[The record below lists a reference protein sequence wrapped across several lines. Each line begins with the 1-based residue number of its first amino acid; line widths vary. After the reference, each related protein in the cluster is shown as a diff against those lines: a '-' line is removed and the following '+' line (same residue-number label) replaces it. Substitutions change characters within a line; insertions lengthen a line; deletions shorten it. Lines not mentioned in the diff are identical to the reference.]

1 MGRIKELI
9 NRFLEPNEIKRKFSE
24 LAIAS
29 GVSLENVEELNNT
42 KNGISWKEFER
53 EDEEKTQP
61 IITSQEGTNNQIETS
76 IDQAKN
82 EEIII
87 DNEQER

>member
-9 NRFLEPNEIKRKFSE
+9 NRFLEPNEIEGEFSE

-29 GVSLENVEELNNT
+29 GLSSEEIKELNNT
-42 KNGISWKEFER
+42 INGINWSKFAR
-53 EDEEKTQP
+53 EDEEKNVKTR
-61 IITSQEGTNNQIETS
+61 TSKKDENLVKNNIY
-76 IDQAKN
+76 QAKN
-82 EEIII
+82 KEINI

>member
-9 NRFLEPNEIKRKFSE
+9 NRFLEPNEIEGEFSE

-29 GVSLENVEELNNT
+29 GLSSEEIKELNNT
-42 KNGISWKEFER
+42 INGINWSKFAR
-53 EDEEKTQP
+53 EDEEKNVKTR
-61 IITSQEGTNNQIETS
+61 TSKKDKNLVKNNIY
-76 IDQAKN
+76 QAKN
-82 EEIII
+82 KEINI

>member
-9 NRFLEPNEIKRKFSE
+9 NRFLEPNEIEGEFSE

-29 GVSLENVEELNNT
+29 GLSSEEIKELNNT
-42 KNGISWKEFER
+42 INGINWSKFAR
-53 EDEEKTQP
+53 EDEEKNVKTR
-61 IITSQEGTNNQIETS
+61 TSKKDENLVKDNIH
-76 IDQAKN
+76 QAKN
-82 EEIII
+82 KEINI

>member
-9 NRFLEPNEIKRKFSE
+9 NIFLKPNEVEGEFNE

-29 GVSLENVEELNNT
+29 GLSSEEIKELNNT
-42 KNGISWKEFER
+42 MNGINWSKFAR
-53 EDEEKTQP
+53 EDEEKMKKTRTSKKEINQVKTN
-61 IITSQEGTNNQIETS
+61 ISQE
-76 IDQAKN
+76 KN
-82 EEIII
+82 KEIII

>member
-9 NRFLEPNEIKRKFSE
+9 NIFLKPNEVEGEFNE

-29 GVSLENVEELNNT
+29 GLSPEEIKDISNT
-42 KNGISWKEFER
+42 MDGINWSKFAR
-53 EDEEKTQP
+53 EDEEKRKKTRTSKKEINQVKTN
-61 IITSQEGTNNQIETS
+61 ISQE
-76 IDQAKN
+76 KN
-82 EEIII
+82 KEIII

>member
-9 NRFLEPNEIKRKFSE
+9 NRFLEPNEIEGEFSE

-29 GVSLENVEELNNT
+29 GLSSEEIKELNNT
-42 KNGISWKEFER
+42 INGINWSKFAR
-53 EDEEKTQP
+53 EDEEKKVKTR
-61 IITSQEGTNNQIETS
+61 ISKKDGHLVKDNIY
-76 IDQAKN
+76 QAKN
-82 EEIII
+82 KEINI

>member
-9 NRFLEPNEIKRKFSE
+9 NRFLEPNEIEGEFSE

-29 GVSLENVEELNNT
+29 GLSSEEIKELNNT
-42 KNGISWKEFER
+42 MNGINWSKFAR
-53 EDEEKTQP
+53 EDEEKKVKTR
-61 IITSQEGTNNQIETS
+61 ISKKDGNLVKDNIY
-76 IDQAKN
+76 QAKN
-82 EEIII
+82 KEINI

>member
-9 NRFLEPNEIKRKFSE
+9 NRFLEPNEIEGEFSE

-29 GVSLENVEELNNT
+29 GLSSEEIKELNNT
-42 KNGISWKEFER
+42 INGINWSKFAR
-53 EDEEKTQP
+53 EDEEKKVKTR
-61 IITSQEGTNNQIETS
+61 ISKKDGNLVKDNIY
-76 IDQAKN
+76 QAKN
-82 EEIII
+82 KEINI

>member
-9 NRFLEPNEIKRKFSE
+9 NIFLKPNEIEGEFNE

-29 GVSLENVEELNNT
+29 GLSSEEIKELNNT
-42 KNGISWKEFER
+42 MNGINWSKFAR
-53 EDEEKTQP
+53 EDEEKKVKTR
-61 IITSQEGTNNQIETS
+61 ISKKDGNLVKDNIY
-76 IDQAKN
+76 QAKN
-82 EEIII
+82 KEINI

>member
-42 KNGISWKEFER
+42 KNGISWKELER
-53 EDEEKTQP
+53 VDEEKTQP

-82 EEIII
+82 EEININ
-87 DNEQER
+87 NEQER